1 MTAQVGVVDVYV
13 PTEDDE
19 MREFYG
25 DIGFELIGRRNNFF
39 EYVNTDGKE
48 YGVHAVHMRY
58 TLDEFSIWDLSFFED
73 TWIGRVL
80 WKMLVKF
87 YSNKWPPFLGC
98 LFAFCW
104 ILFELNVIE
113 YHIRACYLKTVPRTA
128 FCKVTEDEVVPPGF
142 AIDPASGTR
151 VIYEDVEDY

>member
-1 MTAQVGVVDVYV
+1 MERCT
-13 PTEDDE
+13 
-19 MREFYG
+19 FFCL
-25 DIGFELIGRRNNFF
+25 GFFNG
-39 EYVNTDGKE
+39 
-48 YGVHAVHMRY
+48 
-58 TLDEFSIWDLSFFED
+58 
-73 TWIGRVL
+73 L
-80 WKMLVKF
+80 WCALL
-87 YSNKWPPFLGC
+87 PFLGC

-128 FCKVTEDEVVPPGF
+128 FCKVPEDEVVPPGF